1 MAEAKVHGANPH
13 GTGAGD
19 AVCGAPITF
28 FDDVCWLFTD
38 PVERLFFYR
47 QVDPAAAFP
56 PHALTRFLPL
66 AGILSPA
73 ARCFSYSSGHD
84 ALDLHLHWTEER
96 DPAAADAVR
105 SRCVPRRRR
114 FSAEERNPAADEGPS
129 PLRLTPPPPPLPLL
143 DGGEEPGRRRRPS
156 PLYFTPPPLLEEGEG
171 PLWRRGGERR
181 EGWGR

>member
-84 ALDLHLHWTEER
+84 ALDLVLAVLMEDFNWLEYEITPHLL
-96 DPAAADAVR
+96 
-105 SRCVPRRRR
+105 
-114 FSAEERNPAADEGPS
+114 NQ
-129 PLRLTPPPPPLPLL
+129 
-143 DGGEEPGRRRRPS
+143 DGS
-156 PLYFTPPPLLEEGEG
+156 SLSIH
-171 PLWRRGGERR
+171 
-181 EGWGR
+181 